1 MIDVRENDFS
11 IDEVVENTRKPEM
24 GAIAL
29 FLGTVRNFSRGKAV
43 ERLEFESY
51 EGLDVEKLEEVR
63 KETIDRF
70 GVTDVSIIHRIGTL
84 QVGENIV
91 VIVVGSAH
99 RDEAFKGCRY
109 AIDRLKEIVPIWKK
123 EFFEGG
129 SYWVGEEE
137 AMDRESMAKDTRVS
151 MVDISQ
157 KELSLRTAIAEG
169 FAILAPETVEAIRL
183 QKTKKGDVLSVSET
197 AGILAAKKT
206 WDLIPLC
213 HQIPLSSVG
222 VSFEFLEDRV
232 KAVCEVTA
240 TYSTGVEMEALVGVT
255 TALLSV
261 WDMVKY
267 LEKDEDGQYP
277 TSRLEGI
284 QVTEKRKSV
293 VE

>member
-1 MIDVRENDFS
+1 LIDVTESDFS
-11 IDEVVENTRKPEM
+11 IDEVVKNTRRPEM

-29 FLGTVRNFSRGKAV
+29 FLGTVRSVSRGEAV

-51 EGLDVEKLEEVR
+51 EGLDVEKLNEVR
-63 KETIDRF
+63 EETISKF

-91 VIVVGSAH
+91 IIAVGSAH

-129 SYWVGEEE
+129 SHWVGEKE
-137 AMDRESMAKDTRVS
+137 AIEKEASEGTSSVS

-157 KELSLRTAIAEG
+157 KGPSLRTAIAEG
-169 FAILAPETVEAIRL
+169 FAILSPETVEAIRL
-183 QKTKKGDVLSVSET
+183 RRTKKGNVISVSET

-206 WDLIPLC
+206 WDIIPLC
-213 HQIPLSSVG
+213 HQIPLSSID
-222 VSFEFLEDRV
+222 VSFEFLEDRI
-232 KAVCEVTA
+232 KATCEVSA

-267 LEKDEDGQYP
+267 LEKNEDGQYP

-284 QVTEKRKSV
+284 RVIEKRKSV
-293 VE
+293 VG